1 MKKPTGLLK
10 KDSVQVVAC
19 SSPFEQQYFK
29 QAKQFL
35 SSAGLKVSYPRS
47 IFAKRHYLAGT
58 DKQRLQG
65 LTQALKNKKTKAIFF
80 ARGGYGC
87 TRILPFMVDN
97 TWTDKIIMGLSDV
110 TPFLNWYAMQK
121 KCQTIHGPVLC
132 GEQFANLNLKQ
143 KNQVLALLSYPGKQQ
158 ILHVER
164 DYKIDR
170 AKVSKARLFGGNL
183 SMLCSALGTDYATK
197 PKNAFIFLEEVHE
210 PAYRVD
216 RMLTQLFQAGFFD
229 TCKAIFLGDFTDPNG
244 DFHASAW
251 LLTLIQDLMKKQ
263 KIKFP
268 IVYGLKSGHVHADVL
283 WPIGGWV
290 EIVNKGKQII
300 IDRLVQ

>member
-1 MKKPTGLLK
+1 MKKPAGLLK
-10 KDSVQVVAC
+10 KDNVQVVAC
-19 SSPFEQQYFK
+19 SSPFDQQYFK

-35 SSAGLKVSYPRS
+35 SNAGLKVSYPRS
-47 IFAKRHYLAGT
+47 VFAKRHYLAGT

-65 LTQALKNKKTKAIFF
+65 LEQALKNKKAKAIFF

-87 TRILPFMVDN
+87 TRILPFMVDKA
-97 TWTDKIIMGLSDV
+97 WTDKIIMGLSDV
-110 TPFLNWYAMQK
+110 TPLLNWYAMQK

-143 KNQVLALLSYPGKQQ
+143 KNQLLALLSYPGKQQ
-158 ILHVER
+158 ILQVER

-170 AKVSKARLFGGNL
+170 AKASKAKIFGGNL
-183 SMLCSALGTDYATK
+183 SMLCSTVGTSYAVK
-197 PKNAFIFLEEVHE
+197 PKNAFVFLEEVNE
-210 PAYRVD
+210 PAYRID
-216 RMLTQLFQAGFFD
+216 RLLTQLFQVGFFD
-229 TCKAIFLGDFTDPNG
+229 QCKAIFLGDFTDPNG
-244 DFHASAW
+244 DFHANAW
-251 LLTLIQDLMKKQ
+251 LLALINDLMKKQ

-290 EIVNKGKQII
+290 EILNKGKQIV